1 MAFAPSPAATLATQ
15 RALAMRWARYG
26 ASCLRGDPLGGRIRR
41 LPPRRSP
48 ALWWVRLSD
57 LEFTGYVTGVAP
69 PGARVLP
76 GDWDREHVHERVP
89 IREPAPADL
98 PRRDKHE
105 TVRLLF
111 VEGHDHPETPEYAAM
126 RRSVE
131 AGQPVKGRRTVA
143 EVEDYFD
150 ELRALHRSMAT
161 EGYRTAAE
169 RGRAEVDE
177 ARLFVTRDGRLCHGM
192 HGRHRIA
199 IADLL
204 GIRWAPMVL
213 FGVHPGWVEQ
223 LCGPRTRLPH
233 RALTSWLD
241 QHDGLRR
248 DHGRAG

>member
-1 MAFAPSPAATLATQ
+1 MSTRDAPGTLTAQRVLAT
-15 RALAMRWARYG
+15 RWARYG
-26 ASCLRGDPLGGRIRR
+26 VSCLRGDTVTDRIRR

-57 LEFTGYVTGVAP
+57 LELTGYVAEVAP

-76 GDWDREHVHERVP
+76 GEWDREQVRERVP

-98 PRRDKHE
+98 PRWEKHE

-111 VEGHDHPETPEYAAM
+111 VAGHDHRETPEYAAM
-126 RRSVE
+126 CHGIEVGEPR
-131 AGQPVKGRRTVA
+131 KGRGTLQ
-143 EVEDYFD
+143 EVERYFV
-150 ELRALHRSMAT
+150 ELRALYRSMAVD
-161 EGYRTAAE
+161 GYRTSVE
-169 RGRAEVDE
+169 RGQREIDE

-204 GIRWAPMVL
+204 GIRWVPMVL